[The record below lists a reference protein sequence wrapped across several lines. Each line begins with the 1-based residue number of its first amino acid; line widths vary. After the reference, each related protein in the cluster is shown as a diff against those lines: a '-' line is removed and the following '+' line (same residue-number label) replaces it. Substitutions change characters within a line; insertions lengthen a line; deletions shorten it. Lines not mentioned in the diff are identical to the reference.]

1 MGRHRIWFAGG
12 RTHPK
17 CCDGAP
23 DSDVCHDLRLLEAE
37 ESDFHDRR
45 LIDATEAI
53 NEIFMRLDE
62 RPPPDRHLAL
72 LNTGLGLLLVWAE
85 AVPRPDDISQSSR
98 TGVPRR
104 RYGKRSGSWTSPR
117 PKALPQ
123 EPSPG

>member
-85 AVPRPDDISQSSR
+85 AVPRPDDISQFV
-98 TGVPRR
+98 T
-104 RYGKRSGSWTSPR
+104 YRSPAEEIREALGLVDEPATKGTS
-117 PKALPQ
+117 A
-123 EPSPG
+123 GA